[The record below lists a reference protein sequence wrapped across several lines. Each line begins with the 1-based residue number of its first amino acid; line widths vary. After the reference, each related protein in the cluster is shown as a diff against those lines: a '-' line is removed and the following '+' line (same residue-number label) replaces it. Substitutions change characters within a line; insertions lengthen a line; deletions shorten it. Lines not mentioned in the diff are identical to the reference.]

1 MPDNKQQSAEGSRG
15 RGRAVAGD
23 KLTGDA
29 TLGDTV
35 KRHRQVW
42 NAVAFDLK
50 QQQQQ
55 EEEKKDMEERE
66 RERWGKNKNDDAAR
80 VEDAS

>member
-55 EEEKKDMEERE
+55 EEEKKEKERE
-66 RERWGKNKNDDAAR
+66 SGGKNKNDDAAR